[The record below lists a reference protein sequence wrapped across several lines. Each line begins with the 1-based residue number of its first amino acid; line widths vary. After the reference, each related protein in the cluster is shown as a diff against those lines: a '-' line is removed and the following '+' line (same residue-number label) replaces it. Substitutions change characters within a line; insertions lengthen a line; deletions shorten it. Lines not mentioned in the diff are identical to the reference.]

1 MFQVSCRGR
10 KSGQSHGVSCSVT
23 NYYRAICKDSH
34 CGYCPRTTSKKHPA
48 VGKSCRSRTTTRYE
62 HRNIEVEIISVS
74 REAITGSES
83 VRNVPSRIGD
93 SPGECRCCN
102 ELMSTVKHCE
112 NKAVRRDP
120 KKSRSCNGGRVCGR
134 TRCVTEKR
142 VSGDLSKV
150 REGEVARNVG
160 GQGDGGAGRRA
171 QSRERARELVGTGG
185 ACIFCEEP
193 ARISQEERR
202 GKGGN
207 RQSTNRR

>member
-1 MFQVSCRGR
+1 MLSPASVQFDEAAPASSHATVASACAVKTCPSVPIVKMLITPAEAPRMRSPVVTAEASNSSPPASCF
-10 KSGQSHGVSCSVT
+10 KS
-23 NYYRAICKDSH
+23 
-34 CGYCPRTTSKKHPA
+34 P
-48 VGKSCRSRTTTRYE
+48 
-62 HRNIEVEIISVS
+62 VE
-74 REAITGSES
+74 
-83 VRNVPSRIGD
+83 D
-93 SPGECRCCN
+93 
-102 ELMSTVKHCE
+102 VKAT
-112 NKAVRRDP
+112 KAFRRDP
-120 KKSRSCNGGRVCGR
+120 KKTRSCNGGRVCGR

-150 REGEVARNVG
+150 REGEVARNVS